1 MGNLVTPKTS
11 ADSIVLAGDDSSL
24 YTGFEYYMHRDWHG
38 KVKDNGRG
46 PYVTTYTGRFYP
58 MSPSPNNFTIED
70 VAHSLAQSARY
81 GGAGREFY
89 STAEHSVLLTWWLR
103 GNGYDAKTQ
112 LAALLH
118 DAPEALS
125 GMGDQQRPMKT
136 DYCRHV
142 EDRIWREAIAV
153 KFNLPLEIPA
163 IVHEIDGRIIAD
175 EMAQNCHERDPQHD
189 NPLGMPLY
197 CWTWQKA
204 ELIFMD
210 EFNRLMR
217 EAMN

>member
-1 MGNLVTPKTS
+1 MLNV
-11 ADSIVLAGDDSSL
+11 DAGGVPLDDSSI
-24 YTGFEYYMHRDWHG
+24 YTGFEYYMHRDHTG
-38 KVKDNGRG
+38 KVKDSGRG
-46 PYVTTYTGRFYP
+46 PYVTTYTCRFYP
-58 MSPSPNNFTIED
+58 MTPSPDDFTIED

-89 STAEHSVLLTWWLR
+89 STAEHSVLLAWWLR
-103 GNGYDAKTQ
+103 ENGYDAKTQ

-142 EDRIWREAIAV
+142 EDRIWREAIAL
-153 KFNLPLEIPA
+153 KFNLPAEIPP

-175 EMAQNCHERDPQHD
+175 EMQQNCHECDPRHD
-189 NPLGMPLY
+189 TPLGVILH
-197 CWTWQKA
+197 CWHWQTA
-204 ELIFMD
+204 EAVFMF
-210 EFNRLMR
+210 EFNRLMQ
-217 EAMN
+217 ELAN

>member
-1 MGNLVTPKTS
+1 LGNLVTET
-11 ADSIVLAGDDSSL
+11 GDDSSL
-24 YTGFEYYMHRDWHG
+24 YTGFEYYMHRDWQG
-38 KVKDNGRG
+38 KVKDHGRG
-46 PYVTTYTGRFYP
+46 PYVTTYSGRFYP
-58 MSPSPNNFTIED
+58 MSPSPDDFTIED

-103 GNGYDAKTQ
+103 SNGYDAKTQ

-136 DYCRHV
+136 DYARHV

-153 KFNLPLEIPA
+153 KFNLPAEIPEV
-163 IVHEIDGRIIAD
+163 VHDADSPIIAD
-175 EMAQNCHERDPQHD
+175 EMAQNCHECDPRHD
-189 NPLGMPLY
+189 NPLGVTL
-197 CWTWQKA
+197 CLWEWQLAKNEFLNKFNQLVR
-204 ELIFMD
+204 ELA
-210 EFNRLMR
+210 N
-217 EAMN
+217 